1 MHRQITSKKIIRS
14 GLLAAMVFSAGCMTF
29 RESNTTRT
37 PEEQILLS
45 KAVDYSLTEAVSA
58 GLLGKRTFVDATNID
73 CTDKAYVTDAV
84 KQGLASKGA
93 RIVDKAGDAEAVVTV
108 RVGMLAT
115 QSGTEL
121 IGLPTFKLPA
131 ILTSGTLETPEI
143 ALFKRAT
150 QEGLAKVCL
159 TAYDCK
165 TRELLETREGTA
177 RTRFDRWNILF
188 VVNFNRTNV
197 PELLI
202 PLSQK
207 K

>member
-1 MHRQITSKKIIRS
+1 MLRQINSKIIRA
-14 GLLAAMVFSAGCMTF
+14 GLLAAVVLAAGCMSF

-45 KAVDYSLTEAVSA
+45 KAVDYSLAEAVPS
-58 GLLGKRTFVDATNID
+58 GLLGRRTFVDATNID

-93 RIVDKAGDAEAVVTV
+93 RIVDKAGDASAVVTV

-121 IGLPTFKLPA
+121 IGIPTFKLPA

-159 TAYDCK
+159 TAYNCD
-165 TRELLETREGTA
+165 TRELLET
-177 RTRFDRWNILF
+177 TRRGGCP
-188 VVNFNRTNV
+188 R
-197 PELLI
+197 
-202 PLSQK
+202 
-207 K
+207 

>member
-1 MHRQITSKKIIRS
+1 MSHQMSKQVLLS
-14 GLLAAMVFSAGCMTF
+14 GIVATMMVSTGCMSF

-45 KAVDYSLTEAVSA
+45 KAVDYSLVEAIPV
-58 GLLGKRTFVDATNID
+58 GLQGKRVFVDAANLD

-93 RIVDKAGDAEAVVTV
+93 RIVDKAGDADAVVTV

-115 QSGTEL
+115 QSGTAL
-121 IGLPTFKLPA
+121 IGIPTFKLPA

-150 QEGLAKVCL
+150 QDGLAKVCL
-159 TAYDCK
+159 TAYDYYTK
-165 TRELLETREGTA
+165 GLLETHEGTA

-188 VVNFNRTNV
+188 AFNFNRTNV

>member
-1 MHRQITSKKIIRS
+1 MSRQVFGKSLQS
-14 GLLAAMVFSAGCMTF
+14 GLLATVMLSSGCMSF

-45 KAVDYSLTEAVSA
+45 KAVDYSLVEAIPV
-58 GLLGKRTFVDATNID
+58 GLQGKRVFVDAANLD

-93 RIVDKAGDAEAVVTV
+93 RIVDKAGDADAVVTV

-115 QSGTEL
+115 QSGTAL
-121 IGLPTFKLPA
+121 IGIPTFKLPA

-150 QEGLAKVCL
+150 QDGLAKVCL
-159 TAYDCK
+159 TAYNYDTK
-165 TRELLETREGTA
+165 ALLGAREGTA

-197 PELLI
+197 PELLT
-202 PLSQK
+202 PLTPEK
-207 K
+207 

>member
-1 MHRQITSKKIIRS
+1 MSEQMNKHVLLS
-14 GLLAAMVFSAGCMTF
+14 GIVATMLVLAGCMSF

-45 KAVDYSLTEAVSA
+45 KAVDYSLADAVPT

-73 CTDKAYVTDAV
+73 CVDKAYVTDAV
-84 KQGLASKGA
+84 KQALASKGA
-93 RIVDKAGDAEAVVTV
+93 RIVDKAGDAEALVTV

-121 IGLPTFKLPA
+121 IGIPTFKLPA
-131 ILTSGTLETPEI
+131 VLTSGTLETPEI

-150 QEGLAKVCL
+150 QDGLAKVCL
-159 TAYDCK
+159 TAYNYDTK
-165 TRELLETREGTA
+165 ALLGAREGTA

-197 PELLI
+197 PELLT
-202 PLSQK
+202 PLTPEK
-207 K
+207 